1 MKRTEISFLPFLL
14 PKELQGIM
22 KNAKLYDS
30 SCSPEA
36 RVYYIERGGG
46 YFLKAAA
53 AKSLARE
60 AEMGAYFHKKGL
72 APEVLFYE
80 SGERDLLLTA
90 RAEGED
96 GTHPMHLSDPN
107 RLAHVMGETLRAL
120 HETEAPDCPVKNRMG
135 EYLALADENYA
146 LGKFDAEL
154 FLGKYRYSS
163 AKEARAVL
171 CEGRD
176 LLKNEVLL
184 HGDYCLPNIM
194 LRDFKFASFIDL
206 GNAGI
211 GDRHIDLFWGA
222 WTLVFN
228 LGTDAYCDRFLDA
241 YGRDRVQEDLLSVI
255 AAAEVFG

>member
-1 MKRTEISFLPFLL
+1 
-14 PKELQGIM
+14 
-22 KNAKLYDS
+22 
-30 SCSPEA
+30 
-36 RVYYIERGGG
+36 
-46 YFLKAAA
+46 LKAAA

-184 HGDYCLPNIM
+184 HGDYCLPNVFLSDDGIGF
-194 LRDFKFASFIDL
+194 LDL
-206 GNAGI
+206 GSAGVM
-211 GDRHIDLFWGA
+211 DKDYDVFMCLWSMRYNFV
-222 WTLVFN
+222 TLGGMSEERFAVCKSVFFEA
-228 LGTDAYCDRFLDA
+228 LGESENEEKLRFHRLLDEFF
-241 YGRDRVQEDLLSVI
+241 V
-255 AAAEVFG
+255 